1 MKSIKYTIRN
11 ANLLYYIHRLSLF
24 NIIYTRGYRTGYCNI
39 HAQLRNML
47 KQQFIS

>member
-1 MKSIKYTIRN
+1 MDKGKIESFISCSSSKIG
-11 ANLLYYIHRLSLF
+11 LSLF